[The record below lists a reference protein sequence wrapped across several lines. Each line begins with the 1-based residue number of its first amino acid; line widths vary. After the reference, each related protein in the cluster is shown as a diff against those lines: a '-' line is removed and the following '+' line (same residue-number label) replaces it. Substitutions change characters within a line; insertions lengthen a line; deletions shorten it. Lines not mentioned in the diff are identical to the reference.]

1 MRPLKSL
8 TLETLI
14 TFLSK
19 TFQSLP
25 DPRRAERVQY
35 LLPDTLMS
43 AFALLFF
50 QHPSLLAFQRKMQHK
65 HQRCNLKTLFGVQ
78 QVPSDTQM
86 REILD
91 GAPVEP
97 LRAMLRDW
105 FERIRRAGWGG
116 RFKTSWPSG
125 QPRPSQDCYLVA
137 LDGSRYFHSTQIQC
151 PGCLRQSDGKG
162 QTHSSHLVVA
172 ATLVKAGSHWI
183 LPIDFE
189 EVRNSD
195 GRDQQDCEINA
206 AKRLVPRLRGEHP
219 QLPIIVTADDLY
231 SHQPFVQE
239 LVAQR
244 MHYVLVAKPESHREL
259 FEWAEEIDGLN
270 HRPRICWSEGPAC
283 QRKHFECRI
292 VEHVPLSAE
301 HKSWVTLV
309 EVWERDRAGQLVY
322 HNSWITDLAVHP
334 DNVAVLVQIGRAKW
348 KIENEQFNVQ
358 KNHGYQL
365 EHNYGHGRQTLSI
378 LFYALNLLAFVAH
391 QILEMGDRLYQR
403 CRQQESLRELWNG
416 LRTVMALVLVGSW
429 SQLLQF
435 WVEGGG
441 ASP

>member
-1 MRPLKSL
+1 
-8 TLETLI
+8 
-14 TFLSK
+14 
-19 TFQSLP
+19 
-25 DPRRAERVQY
+25 
-35 LLPDTLMS
+35 
-43 AFALLFF
+43 
-50 QHPSLLAFQRKMQHK
+50 
-65 HQRCNLKTLFGVQ
+65 
-78 QVPSDTQM
+78 
-86 REILD
+86 
-91 GAPVEP
+91 
-97 LRAMLRDW
+97 
-105 FERIRRAGWGG
+105 
-116 RFKTSWPSG
+116 
-125 QPRPSQDCYLVA
+125 
-137 LDGSRYFHSTQIQC
+137 
-151 PGCLRQSDGKG
+151 
-162 QTHSSHLVVA
+162 
-172 ATLVKAGSHWI
+172 
-183 LPIDFE
+183 
-189 EVRNSD
+189 VRNSD

-219 QLPIIVTADDLY
+219 QLPIIITADDLY
-231 SHQPFVQE
+231 SHRPFVQE

-270 HRPRICWSEGPAC
+270 HRPRICGSEGPAC
-283 QRKHFECRI
+283 QRKHFECRM
-292 VEHVPLSAE
+292 VEQVPLSAE

-322 HNSWITDLAVHP
+322 HNSWITDWAVRP
-334 DNVAVLVQIGRAKW
+334 DNVAVLVPIGRAKW
-348 KIENEQFNVQ
+348 KIENGQFNVQ
-358 KNHGYQL
+358 KDHGYEL